1 MIRSLQ
7 TAATGMEAQ
16 QANVDQI
23 ANDLANVNTDGFKR
37 GRTEFHDLMY
47 ETTKEPG
54 GKLGQ
59 AAETPVGI
67 QTGLG
72 VKVGAAHQIFEQ
84 GSAKQTGNNLDVM
97 IEGKGFFPVQ
107 RPNGEIAYT
116 RVGAFHR
123 DSTGKLVMSNGAMV
137 LPQITVPPNALSLAI
152 MPNGQVKA
160 SLPGNE
166 QAELGQIQ
174 LVSFV
179 NENGLAAM
187 GGGLYRATPGSG
199 TPQSGIPGENG
210 FGGLAQGA
218 LEASNVDVASS
229 MVNMIKAQRGY
240 ELNAKVIDTANKM
253 LGVLTEKL

>member
-1 MIRSLQ
+1 MIRSLT

-47 ETTKEPG
+47 ETIKEPG
-54 GKLGQ
+54 AKLGNQ
-59 AAETPVGI
+59 AETPVGI

-72 VKVGAAHQIFEQ
+72 VKVGAAHQVFEQ
-84 GSAKQTGNNLDVM
+84 GSAKVTGNHLDVM

-107 RPNGEIAYT
+107 RPNGEIAYS

-123 DSTGKLVMSNGAMV
+123 DSTGRMVLSNGAML
-137 LPQITVPPNALSLAI
+137 LPQITIPSNALSVSI
-152 MPNGQVKA
+152 QSDGKVKA
-160 SLPGNE
+160 AMPGNE
-166 QAELGQIQ
+166 EAELGQIQ

-179 NENGLAAM
+179 NDTGLAAI
-187 GGGLYRATPGSG
+187 GAGLYRATQASG
-199 TPQSGIPGENG
+199 QPQQGIPGENQLG
-210 FGGLAQGA
+210 SLAQGSV
-218 LEASNVDVASS
+218 EASNVDIASS